1 MPMNRTDINNVL
13 EPLQTDIE
21 KIEDTSTQKVLG
33 GLLNLIEQLATE
45 NEELKEENQTLKD
58 ENNRLKGEQ
67 GKPDIKGKNNK
78 SNSSNISSEEERN
91 NPNSKDNSD
100 KEDEDIPSKKRKRK
114 RSGKLSRISI
124 DREEICP
131 VNRSELPTDAIF
143 KDYDDVVIQD
153 IKIETDNVKYRREV
167 YYSPSEKKSYRG
179 KLPEGVEGRGEYGI
193 GIRSLIPLFKSE
205 CNMTEPCLL
214 DFFENFGIIISKT
227 YISTQW
233 TTGYLN
239 FHDEKDAIV
248 QAGLAST
255 IYQQMD
261 DTGARVNGE
270 NYYTH
275 ILCNPYYSAFFT
287 RPRKDRLTILK
298 ILNHNASLM
307 YLYNETTQQFLK
319 GEFELS
325 ERLCQA
331 LDNHFK
337 GQKLCN
343 EREFE
348 GHLDQITE
356 AKIGPIIRKR
366 IKESFAMAA
375 YWQQNDIPV
384 IKILMSDDAPQFK
397 KITKEQIL
405 CWIHDGRHYKKLSP
419 FVKQHQDEL
428 DAFLEKYWDFY
439 HQLKDYKESPSFIAF
454 FVLNKEFDDLFTS
467 QTDYE
472 YLNER
477 IKKTFAKKKELL
489 LVLKY
494 PELPLHNNASELAA
508 RVQVRHRD
516 VSFQTKSEAGTKI
529 KDTFMTLSET
539 AKKLGVRAYDYI
551 HDRVSGRYKLPS
563 LATIIENKSQI
574 KRNLVSGIP

>member
-1 MPMNRTDINNVL
+1 MNRTDINNVP
-13 EPLQTDIE
+13 EALQTDIE
-21 KIEDTSTQKVLG
+21 KIEDTSTQKILR

-45 NEELKEENQTLKD
+45 NEELKAENQRLKD

-91 NPNSKDNSD
+91 NPNSKDNPD
-100 KEDEDIPSKKRKRK
+100 QEDEDIPSKKRKRE
-114 RSGKLSRISI
+114 RSSKLSRISI

-348 GHLDQITE
+348 GHLDQITK
-356 AKIGPIIRKR
+356 AKIGPTIRKR

-494 PELPLHNNASELAA
+494 PDLPLHNNASELAA

-563 LATIIENKSQI
+563 LATIIENKSQT

>member
-1 MPMNRTDINNVL
+1 MNRTDINNVL

-33 GLLNLIEQLATE
+33 GLLNLIEQLSTE

-100 KEDEDIPSKKRKRK
+100 QEDEDIPSKKRKRK
-114 RSGKLSRISI
+114 RSSKLSRISI

-307 YLYNETTQQFLK
+307 YLYNETTRQFLR

-331 LDNHFK
+331 LDDHFK
-337 GQKLCN
+337 GQRPCN
-343 EREFE
+343 EIEFE

-494 PELPLHNNASELAA
+494 PDLPLHNNASELAA

>member
-1 MPMNRTDINNVL
+1 MNRTDINKVL
-13 EPLQTDIE
+13 EPLQTDL
-21 KIEDTSTQKVLG
+21 KKVEDSSTQKMLS

-45 NEELKEENQTLKD
+45 NEALKEENQKLKD

-78 SNSSNISSEEERN
+78 NNSSDISSEEERHPTN
-91 NPNSKDNSD
+91 NKSDSD
-100 KEDEDIPSKKRKRK
+100 KEEEDLPPKKRKRK
-114 RSGKLSRISI
+114 RDRKLPRISI

-131 VNRSELPTDAIF
+131 VNLSELPDDAIF
-143 KDYDDVVIQD
+143 KDYEDVVIQD

-167 YYSPSEKKSYRG
+167 YYSPSKKKSYRG
-179 KLPEGVEGRGEYGI
+179 KLPEGIEGHGEYGI
-193 GIRSLIPLFKSE
+193 GVRSLIPLLKSE

-233 TTGYLN
+233 TTGYVN
-239 FHDEKDAIV
+239 FHDEKKALV
-248 QAGLAST
+248 EAGLAST

-287 RPRKDRLTILK
+287 KPRKDRLTVLE
-298 ILNHNASLM
+298 ILNNDAPPM

-319 GEFELS
+319 EEFKLS
-325 ERLCQA
+325 EKLCQA
-331 LDNHFK
+331 LDLHFK
-337 GQKLCN
+337 GQAPCN
-343 EREFE
+343 EIEFDH
-348 GHLDQITE
+348 HLDQITR
-356 AKIGPIIRKR
+356 AKIGPTIRKR
-366 IKESFAMAA
+366 VKESFAMAA
-375 YWQQNDIPV
+375 YWHQNDVPV

-397 KITKEQIL
+397 KITEKQIL

-419 FVKQHQDEL
+419 FVKQHQEEL
-428 DAFLEKYWDFY
+428 DAFLEKYWAFY
-439 HQLKDYKESPSFIAF
+439 HKLKDYKESPSFIKF
-454 FVLNKEFDDLFTS
+454 FSLNKEFDDLFTS

-472 YLNER
+472 QLNER

-494 PELPLHNNASELAA
+494 PYLPLHNNASELAA

-516 VSFQTKSEAGTKI
+516 VSLQTKSEAGTKI

-563 LATIIENKSQI
+563 LATIIENKTQI
-574 KRNLVSGIP
+574 NGSSVSGIP

>member
-33 GLLNLIEQLATE
+33 GLLNLIEQLSTE

-100 KEDEDIPSKKRKRK
+100 QEDEDIPSKKRKRE
-114 RSGKLSRISI
+114 RSSKLSRISI

-348 GHLDQITE
+348 GHLDQIRE
-356 AKIGPIIRKR
+356 AKIGPTIRKR

>member
-1 MPMNRTDINNVL
+1 MNRTDINNVL

-67 GKPDIKGKNNK
+67 GKPDIRGKNNK

-91 NPNSKDNSD
+91 NPNSKDSSD
-100 KEDEDIPSKKRKRK
+100 QEDEDIPSKKRKRK

-356 AKIGPIIRKR
+356 AKIGPTIRKR

-494 PELPLHNNASELAA
+494 PDLPLHNNASELAA

-551 HDRVSGRYKLPS
+551 HDRVSGCYKLPS

-574 KRNLVSGIP
+574 KRNSVSGIP